1 MLYYIAI
8 HNNIRIVIY
17 NKNLHILDMSNKHK
31 EKTKRITMTVSNPL
45 EKLLGYH
52 LRRASAAMLSQLGE
66 GFSELDLKVTETS
79 VLVMVEANPGMK
91 QSDIGR
97 ALGIKSA
104 NMAPLVAVLNDR
116 GFINKKPLD
125 GRSQG
130 LHLSEEG
137 KKVVRK
143 IWEHIDVNEKWLM
156 RNLDDSSSESLRK
169 TLEKIWQ

>member
-1 MLYYIAI
+1 MSTK
-8 HNNIRIVIY
+8 HNEKIKRNI
-17 NKNLHILDMSNKHK
+17 
-31 EKTKRITMTVSNPL
+31 MTVSNPL

-52 LRRASAAMLSQLGE
+52 LRRASAAMLTQLGE
-66 GFSELDLKVTETS
+66 GFSELDLKFTETS

-116 GFINKKPLD
+116 GYINKKPLD

-130 LHLSEEG
+130 LHLSDSG
-137 KKVVRK
+137 KKIVRK
-143 IWEHIDVNEKWLM
+143 IWELIEINEKWLL
-156 RNLDDSSSESLRK
+156 RNLDEDTFEPLK
-169 TLEKIWQ
+169 DTLEKIWQ